1 MAPAHLH
8 ADHLHRGP
16 ELLRERARPIAVP
29 LGQRLENVSFVL
41 RQTQDKGTVA
51 AGHMS
56 IDRPKTANL
65 GCVQTPFYRNTRA
78 FNGHEHA
85 RQHEIMSAPA
95 RHNEVKTSDKNGRV
109 A

>member
-16 ELLRERARPIAVP
+16 ELLRERARPIAAP
-29 LGQRLENVSFVL
+29 LGQRLENVSL
-41 RQTQDKGTVA
+41 IARQTQDRGTVA
-51 AGHMS
+51 AGHMP
-56 IDRPKTANL
+56 IGRPKTANL
-65 GCVQTPFYRNTRA
+65 GRVQTPVYRKTRA

-85 RQHEIMSAPA
+85 RQHETTSAPA
-95 RHNEVKTSDKNGRV
+95 RHNEAKTSDKNGRV